1 MDEGQQSQLSLDERA
16 KTRPALRPVPIADP
30 PPGRKTLPG
39 DWYRREDMPA
49 GTTLRWREEVRTMRA
64 RAAASR
70 KHVHR
75 LTWDQKAQNT
85 ARHVAQFLFESEP
98 ERLWAPSVVTRTASK
113 PASTTPK
120 PVPP

>member
-1 MDEGQQSQLSLDERA
+1 MDKRGQSQHSLDERA

-70 KHVHR
+70 KRIHV
-75 LTWDQKAQNT
+75 LTWDQKAQIT
-85 ARHVAQFLFESEP
+85 ARRVATFWFEYEP
-98 ERLWAPSVVTRTASK
+98 NRLSTPSTAIH
-113 PASTTPK
+113 
-120 PVPP
+120 